1 MESAVTLT
9 ELTKLAI
16 GSIFIGI
23 LVLCIKMLSYYMT
36 GSIAIYSDA
45 LESIVNITTAIAALI
60 AIQIA
65 AKPAD
70 ANHPYGHH
78 KAEYFSAVLEGVMIV
93 IAAVLIFKEALAG
106 LWEPMQQL
114 SSYNGLYVNLLASL
128 INAGWCYVLLSR
140 GRKLR
145 SPALQADGWH
155 LFSDVVSSIGVT
167 VGLVLAI
174 ITGFYV
180 LDVILAMFVAL
191 NILISG
197 WRVIRS
203 SLIGLMD
210 EAVEEE
216 MLARF
221 HDIIAAEASGAIE
234 AHDIRT
240 RQAGNMIFID
250 FHLVVPGDMSVSDA
264 HIICDRIEDALEASV
279 PEILVTIHVEPEMK
293 AKNSGIVDI

>member
-1 MESAVTLT
+1 
-9 ELTKLAI
+9 
-16 GSIFIGI
+16 
-23 LVLCIKMLSYYMT
+23 MT

-93 IAAVLIFKEALAG
+93 IAAVIIFKEALLG
-106 LWEPMQQL
+106 LKAPMPQL

-128 INAGWCYVLLSR
+128 INALWCYVLLSR

-155 LFSDVVSSIGVT
+155 LFSDVISSVGVT
-167 VGLVLAI
+167 LGLVLAI
-174 ITGFYV
+174 ITGLYI
-180 LDVILAMFVAL
+180 LDSILAMLVAL

-216 MLARF
+216 TLNKF
-221 HDIIAAEASGAIE
+221 HDIITAEARGAIE

-240 RQAGNMIFID
+240 RQAGNMIFVD
-250 FHLVVPGDMSVSDA
+250 FHLVVPGEMSVSDA
-264 HIICDRIEDALEASV
+264 HIICDRIEDALEACV
-279 PEILVTIHVEPEMK
+279 PEILVTIHVEPEAK
-293 AKNSGIVDI
+293 AKNCGIVDL